1 VNSDEGE
8 QKVSV
13 QLDLSGKTAVITG
26 GARGI
31 GAAISLL
38 YASAGAK
45 VVIAHLPIPQDVDG
59 ARKVKE
65 KIISAGGICVC
76 MEADVTSHEQ
86 MESLARACS
95 RDLGGVDILV
105 NSAGFTR
112 QAGLEQLTVE
122 AWRQG
127 VDVNLSG
134 AFIAT
139 RAVVSQMIS
148 RKSGRIIYIGSA
160 GSITGGG
167 GSAAYSAAKAGIN
180 GLVRALS
187 KELAPCGIT
196 VNAILPAIIET
207 DLLRDRQPDP
217 TKRQDYTKRIPV
229 GRLGQPEDVAY
240 MALFLATPLSG
251 YISGQN
257 IIVDGGSTY
266 A

>member
-1 VNSDEGE
+1 VE
-8 QKVSV
+8 
-13 QLDLSGKTAVITG
+13 LDLSGRTAVVTG

-31 GAAISLL
+31 GAAISIL

-45 VVIAHLPIPQDVDG
+45 VVVAHLPIPQDVEG
-59 ARKVKE
+59 ARDVQKLITE
-65 KIISAGGICVC
+65 KGGTCICR
-76 MEADVTSHEQ
+76 EADITSPEQ
-86 MESLARACS
+86 MEALALDCTKQF
-95 RDLGGVDILV
+95 GGVDILV

-112 QAGLEQLTVE
+112 PAKIDELSVD

-127 VDVNLSG
+127 IDVNLSG
-134 AFIAT
+134 AFIVT
-139 RAVVSQMIS
+139 RAVVPQMVS
-148 RKSGRIIYIGSA
+148 RKGGRIIYIGSA

-167 GSAAYSAAKAGIN
+167 GSASYSAAKAGIN

-187 KELAPCGIT
+187 KELAPRGIT

-207 DLLRDRQPDP
+207 DLFRNRQPDP
-217 TKRQDYTKRIPV
+217 AKRNDYIKKIPV

-240 MALFLATPLSG
+240 MALFLATSFAG
-251 YISGQN
+251 YVSGQN

>member
-1 VNSDEGE
+1 
-8 QKVSV
+8 VSV
-13 QLDLSGKTAVITG
+13 ELDLSGTTAVITG

-31 GAAISLL
+31 GAAISIL

-45 VVIAHLPIPQDVDG
+45 VVVAHLPIPQDVEG
-59 ARKVKE
+59 AREVQKRITE
-65 KIISAGGICVC
+65 SGGTCVC
-76 MEADVTSHEQ
+76 READITSPEQ
-86 MESLARACS
+86 MEALALDCKEK
-95 RDLGGVDILV
+95 LGGIDILV

-112 QAGLEQLTVE
+112 PARIDELSVD

-127 VDVNLSG
+127 IEVNLSG

-139 RAVVSQMIS
+139 RAVVPHMIS
-148 RKSGRIIYIGSA
+148 RKRGRVIYIGSA

-167 GSAAYSAAKAGIN
+167 GSASYSAAKAGIN
-180 GLVRALS
+180 GLVRELS
-187 KELAPCGIT
+187 KELAPRGIT

-217 TKRQDYTKRIPV
+217 EKRNDFIKRIPV

-240 MALFLATPLSG
+240 MALFLATSFAG